1 MAVVDGKWWDVWW
14 PWLTVWLA
22 TAVCVAVLVRYA
34 VARWAFGRTGRRRAA
49 RRRRTFHGMCFYL
62 HEQRVMD
69 LYQTGGFSA
78 ALEQEVADRTNV
90 TSGYGLWAKVTGAA
104 GAKARRDVTKER
116 FTTYVQQN
124 TPITV
129 IGLLLDTMRREDA
142 VVHADLTTGRLVPNR
157 SLADTLRHS
166 GDDERVP
173 LSAVM
178 SEFVS
183 VTGRFTARRVGGDAV
198 VLRARYGDGDPPA
211 HVRISCAADG
221 IRAEFLHEDDY
232 FSGEFQARCLGKV
245 RTWNRAAGELTL
257 DAVAIFR

>member
-1 MAVVDGKWWDVWW
+1 MGVVDSQWWDLWW
-14 PWLTVWLA
+14 PWMVVWLA
-22 TAVCVAVLVRYA
+22 TAACCGVLLRY
-34 VARWAFGRTGRRRAA
+34 VLLRLGLPRRRRPG

-90 TSGYGLWAKVTGAA
+90 TSGVGLWAKVTGGVGGKA
-104 GAKARRDVTKER
+104 GRDVTKER

-129 IGLLLDTMRREDA
+129 IGLLMDTMRREDA
-142 VVHADLTTGRLVPNR
+142 VVHADLTTGVLTPNR
-157 SLADTLRHS
+157 ALADALRDS
-166 GDDERVP
+166 GDDRVP

-178 SEFVS
+178 AEFVS
-183 VTGRFTARRVGGDAV
+183 VTGRFTARGLNGGDV
-198 VLRARYGDGDPPA
+198 VLRARYGDGTPQA
-211 HVRISCAADG
+211 HVKITCVGDG
-221 IRAEFLHEDDY
+221 IREEFHEEDY

-245 RTWNRAAGELTL
+245 RTWNREAGELTV
-257 DAVAIFR
+257 DPVAIFR

>member
-14 PWLTVWLA
+14 PWLTVWLV

-34 VARWAFGRTGRRRAA
+34 VARWAFGRTGRRSAS

-90 TSGYGLWAKVTGAA
+90 TSGYGLWARFTGAA

-116 FTTYVQQN
+116 FTVYVQQN

-142 VVHADLTTGRLVPNR
+142 VVHVDLTTGHLVPNR
-157 SLADTLRHS
+157 SLADALRH
-166 GDDERVP
+166 GEDERIP

-211 HVRISCAADG
+211 QVRISCAADG

-245 RTWNRAAGELTL
+245 RTWNRTAGELTL

>member
-1 MAVVDGKWWDVWW
+1 MGVVDGKWWDLWW
-14 PWLTVWLA
+14 PWMTVWLA
-22 TAVCVAVLVRYA
+22 TAVCVGVLARYA
-34 VARWAFGRTGRRRAA
+34 VVRWALGRPGRGRAA

-90 TSGYGLWAKVTGAA
+90 TSGFGLWAKFTGAA
-104 GAKARRDVTKER
+104 GGKAHRDVTKER

-129 IGLLLDTMRREDA
+129 IGLLMDTMRREDA

-157 SLADTLRHS
+157 SLADALRDS
-166 GDDERVP
+166 DDDGVA

-183 VTGRFTARRVGGDAV
+183 VTGRFTARRVGGDEV
-198 VLRARYGDGDPPA
+198 VLRARYGSGDPPA
-211 HVRISCAADG
+211 HVRVTCAADG
-221 IRAEFLHEDDY
+221 IREEFLHEDDY

-245 RTWNRAAGELTL
+245 RTWNREAGELTL